1 MAYEK
6 KDFSPTAPYDSNL
19 AGAGSVPPLHNNN
32 DNGNDNDTNAGNN
45 DSGNNNNNVLTNR
58 VKSVN
63 LSAGSTIDKPQPTQ
77 IGAPWGN
84 WGGVLS
90 WLEQADSAINLP
102 TKEEL
107 EKERRRYKTEKTVG
121 AIGDTVSALANLFAT
136 TGYAPSAYKQE
147 NSLAD
152 KAQAKHDK
160 MMQDYRENADRHL
173 NYAMQI
179 ARIKDN
185 QEQTQY
191 TRARQD
197 MLDQIEQAK
206 ADNAAKLAD
215 LKEKYLSGK
224 ITDQEQAAL
233 AKQAEEEYKAR
244 LTEAR
249 INALNSQAAYN
260 NRRSTGGSGRGG
272 SGHNNYYTETTTK
285 DGVVFDRYGNAH
297 NVTTTTTKNRAPYTG
312 KNNAGNNN
320 DLETYRRDG
329 GSRQPAP
336 LD

>member
-1 MAYEK
+1 
-6 KDFSPTAPYDSNL
+6 
-19 AGAGSVPPLHNNN
+19 
-32 DNGNDNDTNAGNN
+32 
-45 DSGNNNNNVLTNR
+45 
-58 VKSVN
+58 
-63 LSAGSTIDKPQPTQ
+63 
-77 IGAPWGN
+77 
-84 WGGVLS
+84 
-90 WLEQADSAINLP
+90 
-102 TKEEL
+102 
-107 EKERRRYKTEKTVG
+107 
-121 AIGDTVSALANLFAT
+121 
-136 TGYAPSAYKQE
+136 
-147 NSLAD
+147 
-152 KAQAKHDK
+152 